1 MILVTK
7 CTQVTL
13 GRPAERPQVQSGSSW
28 VQLAPGTKR
37 PSLNCGLFSPALS
50 YAPRRESLLRTH
62 VPSPPQ
68 EAGGL
73 NLTLSLCAQRAPA
86 GEPHARVRAGPPDR
100 RVRDTEVRARRLPAP
115 GRLPLLPPAPPRP
128 PGWGWWW
135 FASRAGEKLPQESR
149 GTAAAQRGAGS
160 SRCNRSRGTWPVAA
174 PARGNA
180 RKSAVAATQR
190 HARAAGCC
198 WWAAVTIRNY
208 KPGGYT
214 RHARCSRPGKEE
226 GSGAPGHAETGGGGA
241 QEGRRNIPPQ
251 PRGCP
256 RGAVGDSS
264 GLVPAHP
271 AHPARPASSPPSP
284 GARGCRE
291 GGGGGGL
298 GRRPGAVPVGRA
310 DPARGA
316 HLAGARPAARLLHA
330 CGGHGVAAP
339 RAPRLAPTARVW
351 SFRGTLAGSLSL
363 LEASLP
369 RHVPRPAGAW
379 VLAPLPR
386 CGAPTLSPLS
396 APLTTPL
403 PARPLLPLE
412 GSRVSLELPNLVLL
426 ETRGLGTQLSP
437 HRAHLSP
444 LSSGVSTLEKD
455 QICLIPQFK
464 FVYVIILKRF

>member
-226 GSGAPGHAETGGGGA
+226 GSGAPGHAETGGGGRRRGEETSLLSRA
-241 QEGRRNIPPQ
+241 GVQEGLWGTALAWCLRTQRTQ
-251 PRGCP
+251 P
-256 RGAVGDSS
+256 AQ
-264 GLVPAHP
+264 
-271 AHPARPASSPPSP
+271 PARRRARAP
-284 GARGCRE
+284 G
-291 GGGGGGL
+291 
-298 GRRPGAVPVGRA
+298 VVGRA
-310 DPARGA
+310 GEEAASDGGRARCPWDVRTRREGLTWRA
-316 HLAGARPAARLLHA
+316 LGRPRVCSMPAAGTGLPHP
-330 CGGHGVAAP
+330 AP
-339 RAPRLAPTARVW
+339 RASRPRQ
-351 SFRGTLAGSLSL
+351 GSGRSEGLW
-363 LEASLP
+363 P
-369 RHVPRPAGAW
+369 GA
-379 VLAPLPR
+379 
-386 CGAPTLSPLS
+386 
-396 APLTTPL
+396 
-403 PARPLLPLE
+403 
-412 GSRVSLELPNLVLL
+412 
-426 ETRGLGTQLSP
+426 
-437 HRAHLSP
+437 
-444 LSSGVSTLEKD
+444 
-455 QICLIPQFK
+455 
-464 FVYVIILKRF
+464 